1 MELRTRNPI
10 RTKAKGLMR
19 KFLNRIDQ
27 DAGEDTIPELTN
39 GQWRCISAVLATY
52 RMMVDEEYMTAE
64 TELAKLDYS
73 RLSNNDLDVLA
84 IRYRTRPEVPLA
96 QSGDNG
102 QELFKAEEPTNGG
115 GE

>member
-52 RMMVDEEYMTAE
+52 RMMVDEEYMQAE
-64 TELAKLDYS
+64 SDLAKLDF
-73 RLSNNDLDVLA
+73 RMLTTEELAVLV
-84 IRYRTRPEVPLA
+84 IRYRARQTSVA
-96 QSGDNG
+96 KVGDNG

>member
-10 RTKAKGLMR
+10 RTKAKSLMW

-27 DAGEDTIPELTN
+27 DAGEETIPELTN

-64 TELAKLDYS
+64 TELAKLDYH
-73 RLSNNDLDVLA
+73 RLTLKELDDLA
-84 IRYRTRPEVPLA
+84 ICYRTHPAAPLA

-102 QELFKAEEPTNGG
+102 QDLFKAEEPTNGS
-115 GE
+115 E